1 MPRLALLEGPAVSLL
16 EMPSETLT
24 KVLLEGAILA
34 GMAMCFFGIRLFRI
48 ALGFAGF
55 LAGGLIAAYLAWRWT
70 AAPEVVRGAVTF
82 ADILTRMSQADNQTV
97 LLVWAAA
104 GGIAG
109 AIVSVMMHWVGVFV
123 LGAWLGTMLAQTAMA
138 GTPAQSYYIVYAILA
153 LIGGILALVLRR
165 VIVIVSTAFN
175 GAVGA
180 MFGIYAL
187 LKHLSPQKAVE
198 QLQAG
203 GGDAWVVLGCVVV
216 LAAIGGYVQ
225 FATMP
230 KAKAK
235 EALSGKGKS
244 DKKGS

>member
-1 MPRLALLEGPAVSLL
+1 MPP
-16 EMPSETLT
+16 ETLT
-24 KVLLEGAILA
+24 KVFLEGIILA
-34 GMAMCFFGIRLFRI
+34 GMAMCFFGIRLFRV
-48 ALGFAGF
+48 ALGCAGF
-55 LAGGLIAAYLAWRWT
+55 LAGGLVAAYLAWRWT
-70 AAPEVVRGAVTF
+70 ATPEVVRGAVTF

-97 LLVWAAA
+97 LLVWAGA

-109 AIVSVMMHWVGVFV
+109 AIVSVMMHWVGVLV

-203 GGDAWVVLGCVVV
+203 GGDGWVVLSCTAV
-216 LAAIGGYVQ
+216 LAVIGGYVQ
-225 FATMP
+225 FVTMP

-235 EALSGKGKS
+235 EAMYKKVQQSGKGK
-244 DKKGS
+244 KGS